1 MKYTLLLVSIIALFI
16 SASSEPSNNMPGGK
30 RDAEIEGLMNRLKA
44 DLAKAQ
50 SDGDDGGSI
59 ESFADEQQ
67 GPGMTEELEK
77 IMEAQVQDGMEQA
90 DDSLALLQGDGPG
103 ELQQFSLAQGDEA
116 ATQSY
121 YRYYIYYY
129 RLYCRWRSYYY
140 RLLRCTKTYRRL
152 YYKYRNLYF
161 RCIRHRG

>member
-16 SASSEPSNNMPGGK
+16 SASSEPGNNMPGGK

-67 GPGMTEELEK
+67 GPGTTEELEK
-77 IMEAQVQDGMEQA
+77 IMEAQVQDSMEQA
-90 DDSLALLQGDGPG
+90 DDSFALLQGDIPG

-152 YYKYRNLYF
+152 YYKYRNLYL
-161 RCIRHRG
+161 RCVRRHG